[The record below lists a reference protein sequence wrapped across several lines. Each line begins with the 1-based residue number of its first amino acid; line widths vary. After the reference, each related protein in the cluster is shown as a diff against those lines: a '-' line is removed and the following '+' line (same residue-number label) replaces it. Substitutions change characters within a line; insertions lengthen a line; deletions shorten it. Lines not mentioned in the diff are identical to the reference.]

1 MKKKLLI
8 SVILGVALLA
18 TGVGLTAWGVTNNN
32 SLNTTHPDSP
42 IPPITPTN
50 TKIIDSITYEL
61 NPNKNAYS
69 VIDVNPKSSSIRSLE
84 NSYNVLPDID
94 GLPVTIINPNSFH
107 KVKLTAQEIEINANV
122 DSIPNNL
129 FENFSQLKKVNINS
143 NSTNFTLGNAT
154 FKGDLKLTELTFPA
168 NIISVGNECFFGT
181 SIRSFNFSSLTTIP
195 IGTNAFANIKG
206 NYQINLSFGVIY
218 TPSQQ
223 EDMGITNSSVI
234 HTYNKTSDISIKN
247 DWDKNAF
254 LPTELLTK
262 ITANAANKN
271 YTELETTLNIV
282 NNTPDG
288 INFSIGNN
296 SYADNVNGTL
306 VLDLNYSNF
315 YNNGNI
321 IPSENNKNI
330 KYTGLKATALGTWEG
345 ANIFRNEKAT
355 SYTEQGLNKDF
366 LTNTNKVLPNDI
378 LLQDFKI
385 IKANDNKL
393 PTGNYGEIEFSFNA
407 KNYYDGT
414 NWVYAPTP
422 QGNFISTNFKNPI
435 VVIAPETIFDLDFGA
450 VDGGLEQGNNNFLTN
465 FNKLTST
472 EKNEIIRPSSDSTI
486 ISNLTATK
494 LGTKQIKLTFNVENY
509 YNASNQIVSGPIS
522 IDKIVTC
529 WDGNPTNLTF
539 TKNVSNQTIVQFVS
553 EFNELDI
560 QKVPAYFSWNK
571 DQSPPFKITEGY
583 AKVSADKNTAI
594 IQISADN
601 YINNEGQEKNIT
613 LEPIITIDASKFYT
627 LNETG
632 VETTFAINN
641 NKIDT
646 TKTRSAFINDFNNA
660 DISEKKSYITITN
673 GSHIYIQDILVNI
686 NAAGN
691 KLVFNISASDYYEP
705 TNGTASNLI
714 SDLKSKNIEI
724 PIPSF
729 APGKVLT
736 TANDNFVL
744 NPNFEI
750 KKTNISAN
758 EFVQQFNG
766 LTFNQKVDIIK
777 KTKEQSDVIISDIE
791 AKIKLGNKTNSQ
803 TGSSYENSTLNSV
816 EITYNASNYYKV
828 GTTAGTVV
836 LVDALIVQPPL
847 FIATDIPEQI
857 SYKSD
862 NVTYDYKLN
871 SDDLRSYD
879 LTSVISTSGGA
890 IKIPATIDISSTN
903 KIIVTSIS
911 ANLSANISIAK
922 IDLSQASNLSVFP
935 TGFINSSDSIT
946 EIDFSGAS
954 ALTTIEKDAF
964 VNTSKTT
971 ATGFDKLSSLS
982 SIGENA
988 FKGLGITSINLS
1000 NSNKLTI
1007 INKDAFANNSSLAN
1021 VTLPEDGILTTIDQG
1036 SFSGIT
1042 TKLNINIPKTIVN
1055 LHNNTFNNG
1064 DILNSDESN
1073 DQAITNIGTLTWG
1086 AVANIYCY
1094 DESVV
1099 NVAQSPIDLLKL
1111 ENFNTRLSF
1120 EYAEANFLVPTH
1132 VNLENSATDK
1142 SFAISDT
1149 NNPGNEFIIQE
1160 NNHSQ
1165 GYSLIAYNIALNNT
1179 GNLKPITLPNEY
1191 NGNPITTINHA
1202 FNSLKQ
1208 VREVIIPNN
1217 YTNIID
1223 SSFYNAIDL
1232 ESVNF
1237 LSGSKLQA
1245 IGTESF
1251 YNCTSLKSI
1260 NFPTSLI
1267 KLGLHVFVGTV
1278 LEEIIIPN
1286 TVKEIGVKC
1295 FQNIST
1301 LKKVTFASNSKL
1313 TTIHNNVFSGTSI
1326 SEITIPNS
1334 VTQLSDPQQD
1344 ENQTGRVSWFT
1355 DAPLLKTIKFEDNSN
1370 LTTLGYQALSINAPE
1385 LTSISWG
1392 ANPSLTTVSEYAF
1405 SFLEVSKK
1413 GKSTFELEFPNS
1425 VQYFAD
1431 CNLNSRDGL
1440 GTNKRIKSIKFQQ
1453 GTVILDGIGR
1463 TNTHFSILDGVEN
1476 FFFPELSS
1484 DAKIY
1489 PDFWN
1494 NLGIVHPEEGTDPY
1508 PPNSAPPGK
1517 PPSNLPPYKAHF
1529 SNIYFNAAGFP
1540 EGSFSDDSSWFRNI
1554 SINLPVN
1561 LIDFASHQDVWSK
1574 LRAIGNVNIIPN
1586 QFLENNIKIVSG
1598 IKYYLNEDKIS
1609 YKVIGRVV
1617 DASKTTITIPD
1628 EIDGKP
1634 VTEIQN
1640 INLDGLTSFI
1650 TGNNIGIMDGLELS
1664 TPPVKKLTINCSIAF
1679 KTMLQFVLNSK
1690 SAINIDGTEN
1700 IVFSTFNIT
1709 SNENNKLIQDDQ
1721 GLIFNDH
1728 DRHVDLY
1735 SYNPDIATDQSIINI
1750 GATYKEKFIKKIN
1763 WNFLSNT
1770 TFKEINF
1777 DKRWT
1782 SEVLAHNFQAA
1793 QNMSIQ
1799 LPSGSYN
1806 KLWEKSTDGVFDYR
1820 LNTPNTYSV
1829 RNINITNN
1837 TTITIPRNV
1846 NGNQL
1851 VTEVNLD
1858 NNNCVKEMTKL
1869 VVDSNITSLN
1879 SAMFHRSNFGNNFK
1893 IQEIDFSKAT
1903 SLKSIPNR
1911 FAKGASTLTKVDF
1924 SGLTNVSEIGAS
1936 AFAGTSLTGTV
1947 DLTPLSNLVT
1957 ISKAVFA
1964 NPRENLK
1971 INEIKLP
1978 NNSKLTTIMQNA
1990 FGNFGGIINLPNTL
2004 RLISMKIFVTN
2015 GFATVPSLEKG
2026 DQITLSFDI
2035 SNFSFK
2041 VTDTNFTSPITFDK
2055 VIFANSAAQSNFQ
2068 NFFDWY
2074 AATTQIK

>member
-1 MKKKLLI
+1 MNKKLLI
-8 SVILGVALLA
+8 SGILGVALLA
-18 TGVGLTAWGVTNNN
+18 TGVGLTAWGVTKNN
-32 SLNTTHPDSP
+32 SPNITNPDSP
-42 IPPITPTN
+42 IPPITPTK

-61 NPNKNAYS
+61 NANKNVYC
-69 VIDVNPKSSSIRSLE
+69 VIDVNPKSNSIRSLE
-84 NSYNVLPDID
+84 NSYHVLPDID
-94 GLPVTIINPNSFH
+94 GLPVTIIKSNSFD
-107 KVKLTAQEIEINANV
+107 KVKSTAQEIEINANI

-129 FENFSQLKKVNINS
+129 FENFTQLKKVNINS
-143 NSTNFTLGNAT
+143 TSTNFSLGNAT
-154 FKGDLKLTELTFPA
+154 FKGDLKLTQLTFPA
-168 NIISVGNECFFGT
+168 NIISVGNECFSGT
-181 SIRSFNFSSLTTIP
+181 SITSFNFNSLTPIH

-206 NYQINLSFGVIY
+206 NYEINLSAGVSY
-218 TPSQQ
+218 TSS
-223 EDMGITNSSVI
+223 ELKDMGITNNSVI

-247 DWDKNAF
+247 DWDKNAL

-262 ITANAANKN
+262 IIANAANEN
-271 YTELETTLNIV
+271 YTQLETMLNII
-282 NNTPDG
+282 NNTPNG

-296 SYADNVNGTL
+296 SYADNINGTL

-321 IPSENNKNI
+321 IPSESNKNI
-330 KYTGLKATALGTWEG
+330 KYTGLKATTLGTWKG
-345 ANIFRNEKAT
+345 VNIFRNEKAT
-355 SYTEQGLNKDF
+355 SYTDQGLNKDF

-393 PTGNYGEIEFSFNA
+393 STSNYGEIEFSFNA

-435 VVIAPETIFDLDFGA
+435 ANIAPETIFDLDFGV
-450 VDGGLEQGNNNFLTN
+450 VDGGLEQSNSNFLIN
-465 FNKLTST
+465 FNKLTAT
-472 EKNEIIRPSSDSTI
+472 EKNQIVRPSSNVTTI
-486 ISNLTATK
+486 NNLTAAK
-494 LGTKQIKLTFNVENY
+494 LGSREIKLTFSVKNY
-509 YNASNQIVSGPIS
+509 YNSSNQIVSGPIS
-522 IDKIVTC
+522 IEKIVNC
-529 WDGNPTNLTF
+529 WDGHPTDLTF
-539 TKNVSNQTIVQFVS
+539 TKNVKNKTIDQFVLEFNTLAIEELRTYFNWNKNQT
-553 EFNELDI
+553 
-560 QKVPAYFSWNK
+560 PAFE
-571 DQSPPFKITEGY
+571 ITEGY
-583 AKVSADKNTAI
+583 AEITNNLVNIA
-594 IQISADN
+594 ISANN
-601 YINNEGQEKNIT
+601 YINNEGQEQNIN
-613 LEPIITIDASKFYT
+613 LKPIINIDANEFFT
-627 LNETG
+627 LPATSD
-632 VETTFAINN
+632 ETTFVVNN
-641 NKIDT
+641 SKISLNKT
-646 TKTRSAFINDFNNA
+646 LSAFINDFNTSSLSN
-660 DISEKKSYITITN
+660 KKLYITITN
-673 GSHIYIQDILVNI
+673 ASHINIHDILVNI
-686 NAAGN
+686 NDAGTE
-691 KLVFNISASDYYEP
+691 LVFNISASDYYGP
-705 TNGTASNLI
+705 ANGNTSNLI
-714 SDLKSKNIEI
+714 SGLNSIKKGI
-724 PIPSF
+724 PLPSF
-729 APGKVLT
+729 AASPVLT
-736 TANDNFVL
+736 SANDVFNL
-744 NPNFEI
+744 NPSFEI
-750 KKTNISAN
+750 STTEMSAN
-758 EFVQQFNG
+758 EFVQQFSG
-766 LTFNQKVDIIK
+766 LTFNEKVAIIK
-777 KTKEQSDVIISDIE
+777 LTPQQSDVIISDIT
-791 AKIKLGNKTNSQ
+791 ATLKQGIKTASTNNL
-803 TGSSYENSTLNSV
+803 YKDSTLNSV
-816 EITYNASNYYKV
+816 EINYKATNYYKA
-828 GTTAGTVV
+828 GTPTSTVV
-836 LVDALIVQPPL
+836 LVSSPTPQTPI
-847 FIATDIPEQI
+847 IINTDIPEQI
-857 SYKSD
+857 SYIKD

-871 SDDLRSYD
+871 EDLRSYD
-879 LTSVISTSGGA
+879 LTSVISTSGAA
-890 IKIPATIDISSTN
+890 IKIPATIDISTTN
-903 KIIVTSIS
+903 KIPVTSIS
-911 ANLSANISIAK
+911 AKLSVNTTTAK
-922 IDLSQASNLSVFP
+922 IDLSTANNLLVLP
-935 TGFINSSDSIT
+935 TGFINSTNNIT
-946 EIDFSGAS
+946 AIDFSGAF
-954 ALTTIEKDAF
+954 ALTTIERDAF

-971 ATGFDKLSSLS
+971 ATGFDKLTNLS

-988 FKGLGITSINLS
+988 FKGLGITKVDLS
-1000 NSNKLTI
+1000 KSNQLTT
-1007 INKDAFANNSSLAN
+1007 INKDAFANNTTLAD
-1021 VTLPEDGILTTIDQG
+1021 VTLPKNGILTTISQG
-1036 SFSGIT
+1036 SFSGIDA
-1042 TKLNINIPKTIVN
+1042 KLNINIPKTIVN
-1055 LHNNTFNNG
+1055 LNNNAFNNG
-1064 DILNSDESN
+1064 IISN
-1073 DQAITNIGTLTWG
+1073 AGQSNNQAITSIGTLTWG
-1086 AVANIYCY
+1086 ADANTYYY
-1094 DESVV
+1094 DESIT
-1099 NVAQSPIDLLKL
+1099 NVAQSPINLLKL
-1111 ENFNTRLSF
+1111 ENFNARLSF

-1132 VNLENSATDK
+1132 VNLQDSVSDK
-1142 SFAISDT
+1142 SVAINDS

-1160 NNHSQ
+1160 NDHSQ
-1165 GYSLIAYNIALNNT
+1165 GYSLIAYNIALANT
-1179 GNLKPITLPNEY
+1179 TNLKPITLPNDY
-1191 NGNPITTINHA
+1191 DGKPITTINHA
-1202 FNSLKQ
+1202 FNSIKQ
-1208 VREVIIPNN
+1208 VSEVIIPNN

-1223 SSFYNAIDL
+1223 SAFYNATDL
-1232 ESVNF
+1232 VSVNF
-1237 LSGSKLQA
+1237 LPGSKLQA
-1245 IGTESF
+1245 IGTEAF

-1267 KLGLHVFVGTV
+1267 ELGLHVFAGTV
-1278 LEEIIIPN
+1278 LEEITIPN
-1286 TVKEIGVKC
+1286 TVQEIGIKC
-1295 FQNIST
+1295 FENVTS

-1355 DAPLLKTIKFEDNSN
+1355 DAPLLKTIKFEDDSN
-1370 LTTLGYQALSINAPE
+1370 LRTLSYQALSINAPE

-1405 SFLEVSKK
+1405 SFLEVSKN

-1440 GTNKRIKSIKFQQ
+1440 GTNERIKSIKFQQ

-1476 FFFPELSS
+1476 FFFPELGSG
-1484 DAKIY
+1484 AKIF

-1508 PPNSAPPGK
+1508 SPNSAPPRTL
-1517 PPSNLPPYKAHF
+1517 SSISSSYKAHF
-1529 SNIYFNAAGFP
+1529 SNIYFNAIGFP

-1554 SINLPVN
+1554 AINLPAN
-1561 LIDFASHQDVWSK
+1561 LIDFASHQDEWSK
-1574 LRAIGNVNIIPN
+1574 LRAIGNVNLIWN
-1586 QFLENNIKIVSG
+1586 EFLQNNIKTVNG
-1598 IKYYLNEDKIS
+1598 IQYYLNEDQIS

-1664 TPPVKKLTINCSIAF
+1664 TLPVKRLTINCSIAF

-1709 SNENNKLIQDDQ
+1709 SNENNKLVQDNQ

-1750 GATYKEKFIKKIN
+1750 GTTYKEKFIKKIN
-1763 WNFLSNT
+1763 WNALSNI

-1777 DKRWT
+1777 DKHWT

-1837 TTITIPRNV
+1837 TTITIPRDV
-1846 NGNQL
+1846 NGNQT

-1869 VVDSNITSLN
+1869 VVDSNITSLC
-1879 SAMFHRSNFGNNFK
+1879 SAMFHRSNFGNDFK

-1911 FAKGASTLTKVDF
+1911 FAKGALTLTKVDF

-1936 AFAGTSLTGTV
+1936 AFAGTSLNGTI

-1957 ISKAVFA
+1957 ISKAAFA
-1964 NPRENLK
+1964 NPSESLT
-1971 INEIKLP
+1971 ISEIKLP
-1978 NNSKLTTIMQNA
+1978 NNSKLITIMQNA

-2004 RLISMKIFVTN
+2004 KFISMKIFVTN

-2035 SNFSFK
+2035 SNISFK
-2041 VTDTNFTSPITFDK
+2041 VTDTNFASPITFNK
-2055 VIFANSAAQSNFQ
+2055 VIFANSAAQSNFED
-2068 NFFDWY
+2068 FFDWS
-2074 AATTQIK
+2074 ALTTQIK